1 MERETGG
8 ERRKLL
14 KYFVLLGRK
23 ASCLTIEMSTRTFAL
38 WVFGVA
44 LLLAAL
50 PATSAKMSSSIRFS
64 HTTSEKEGSAAFEER
79 ASGDDTSEGT
89 TSADKSEH
97 AVVENELNVRSMRG
111 RVRSECFGARGGG
124 AAGGTLYSRLRAARP
139 TLDLGRRQAAGGRR
153 QAAGG
158 LALHSLLFK
167 TSAP

>member
-1 MERETGG
+1 
-8 ERRKLL
+8 
-14 KYFVLLGRK
+14 
-23 ASCLTIEMSTRTFAL
+23 MSTRTIAL

-64 HTTSEKEGSAAFEER
+64 HTSEKEGSAAFEER

-97 AVVENELNVRSMRG
+97 AVVENELSVRSMRG

-124 AAGGTLYSRLRAARP
+124 AERGTLYSNLRAARP

-158 LALHSLLFK
+158 RRPRPSLAPL
-167 TSAP
+167 